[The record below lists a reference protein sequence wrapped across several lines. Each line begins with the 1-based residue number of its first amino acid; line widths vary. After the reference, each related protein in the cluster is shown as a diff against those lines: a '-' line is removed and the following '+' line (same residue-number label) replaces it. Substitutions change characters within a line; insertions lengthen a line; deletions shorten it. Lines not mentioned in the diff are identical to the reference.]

1 MGALNSKAF
10 DTQDALVTA
19 LKANTALSAWVIDF
33 GIPAGRPQEQH
44 IWVDEEVAD
53 WAQELGTTGL
63 VTRNESFRLSIFVYD
78 KRTGA
83 TAKEV
88 RDEVKQAADA
98 ITDTLATTP
107 FLGGV
112 VLYAEVTG
120 GAYEGAFADS
130 EGRAREGLLKLSID
144 CQAFL
149 A

>member
-1 MGALNSKAF
+1 MVALKSKAF

-19 LKANTALSAWVIDF
+19 LKANTALSAWRIDF
-33 GIPAGRPQEQH
+33 GIPAGRPEEQH

-53 WAQELGTTGL
+53 WSQELGTTGI
-63 VTRNESFRLSIFVYD
+63 VTRNEAFRLYIYVYD
-78 KRTGA
+78 KRTGSD
-83 TAKEV
+83 AKEV
-88 RDEVKQAADA
+88 RDEVKLAADA
-98 ITDTLATTP
+98 ISETLATTP

-112 VLYAEVTG
+112 VLYAEITG